1 MDKDVKVDG
10 FALNTCWAIT
20 GGKKLTQTERNELG
34 EQQWGS
40 VSSASFFLI
49 KNDAVLVW
57 QLSLEHCIN
66 SQTWINGF
74 ESSTVKKKFKNQ
86 PKKPPKP
93 NKNPHSKQRI
103 SEWMDQIPKHF
114 YRTCF

>member
-1 MDKDVKVDG
+1 MFGKKQPVENGNLASAAGDPHPNAAQHVKVDG
-10 FALNTCWAIT
+10 FVLNTCWAIT

-34 EQQWGS
+34 EQQRGS
-40 VSSASFFLI
+40 VSSAFFFLI

-74 ESSTVKKKFKNQ
+74 ESYTVKKK
-86 PKKPPKP
+86 
-93 NKNPHSKQRI
+93 I
-103 SEWMDQIPKHF
+103 
-114 YRTCF
+114 